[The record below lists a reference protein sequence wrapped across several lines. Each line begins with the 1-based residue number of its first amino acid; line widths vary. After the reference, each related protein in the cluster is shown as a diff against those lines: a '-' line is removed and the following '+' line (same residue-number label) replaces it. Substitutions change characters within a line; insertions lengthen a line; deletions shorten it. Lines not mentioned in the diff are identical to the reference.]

1 VSIPGLREDSVF
13 FSTGGLRGFALR
25 RKVRPLSLA
34 ADVLDSYRFISKWKP
49 DLLWAPPS
57 FFRALIRVCEERQQ
71 DVSFKVACTSGEMLD
86 SSTRKLI
93 GDRFHAEVFSLYG
106 LADAGCVAWEC
117 PTHSGYHIDVDSLLT
132 EFIRDGQSVAA
143 GEAGELC
150 VTNLYRKAAPVI
162 RYLVGDIAIPLD
174 ADCSC
179 GRGLPLLKGIQGR
192 ILDFILTEDGRQI
205 SPFTVMYT
213 LEGIP
218 GVEQYKVIQESDHSI
233 QVLVK
238 SREIKVEPVLQ
249 ALRERCRALFGDMPL
264 TIKPVDEIENARGRK
279 FRVVESRLAK

>member
-1 VSIPGLREDSVF
+1 M
-13 FSTGGLRGFALR
+13 
-25 RKVRPLSLA
+25 RPVSLA
-34 ADVLDSYRFISKWKP
+34 ADVRDSHRFISKWKP
-49 DLLWAPPS
+49 DLLVAPPS

-71 DVSFKVACTSGEMLD
+71 GLSFKVACTTGEMLD

-93 GDRFHAEVFSLYG
+93 GDRFQAEVFSSYG
-106 LADAGCVAWEC
+106 LSDAGSVAWEC
-117 PTHSGYHIDVDSLLT
+117 PTHSGYHINVDSLVT
-132 EFIRDGQSVAA
+132 EFIRDGQPVAA

-179 GRGLPLLKGIQGR
+179 GRGLPLLKDIQGR
-192 ILDFILTEDGRQI
+192 IVDFILTEDGRQI
-205 SPFTVMYT
+205 SPFAVMYT

-218 GVEQYKVIQESDHSI
+218 GVAQYKVIQESDHSI

-238 SREIKVEPVLQ
+238 SGEIKVEPVLQ
-249 ALRERCRALFGDMPL
+249 ALREGCRALFGDMPL
-264 TIKPVDEIENARGRK
+264 TIKLVDEIENARGRK
-279 FRVVESRLAK
+279 FRLVESRLAK